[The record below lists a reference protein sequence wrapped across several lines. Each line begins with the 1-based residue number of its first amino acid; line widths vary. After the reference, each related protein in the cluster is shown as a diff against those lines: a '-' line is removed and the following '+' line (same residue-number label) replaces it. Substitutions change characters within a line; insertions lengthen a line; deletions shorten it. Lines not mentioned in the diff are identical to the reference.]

1 VIALRGARP
10 RPAIAASLAVLGC
23 ASLACQVWL
32 GGPTSPPPAIPISTE
47 AAADVARAWQDAL
60 LASVSTGEVA
70 IILNESQLTSYLAA
84 RLARSDNPILE
95 EPQVHLREGVMEIYG
110 KTVQG
115 PFEAGVRIELEPQLN
130 SEGQLGFAISSV
142 DLGPLPAPEAL
153 TEGLS
158 SILTEAF
165 AGSLGSLAT
174 GFRITTLAIANGEI
188 ALVGTVR

>member
-1 VIALRGARP
+1 MRGARP
-10 RPAIAASLAVLGC
+10 RPAIAASLAVLGF

-32 GGPTSPPPAIPISTE
+32 GGPTAPPPLIPISTE
-47 AAADVARAWQDAL
+47 AAGEVARAWQDAL
-60 LASVSTGEVA
+60 LASAATGEIA
-70 IILNESQLTSYLAA
+70 IILNESQVTSYLAA
-84 RLARSDNPILE
+84 RLARSDNPILV

-130 SEGQLGFAISSV
+130 SEGQLGFAISSI

-158 SILTEAF
+158 SVLTEAF
-165 AGSLGSLAT
+165 AGTLGSLAT
-174 GFRITTLAIANGEI
+174 GFRITTLAIAHGEI
-188 ALVGTVR
+188 ALIGTVR